1 MNDNPKPDNEISSE
15 NPDAQSSEEEQL
27 SGEQP
32 VETEVTSS
40 NEKKVP
46 PVLNEP
52 VSKPVKSGRG
62 VAWFSLLV
70 ALTAGGGAGYT
81 WWSLQSVQ
89 STIAND
95 DSNQELEA
103 RLSSQTETLR
113 TEIGGT
119 ERSLQQFRSQMSKQS
134 QSMQELNT
142 RLNNLN
148 RRIQEVTKVDRDSWI
163 VAEVEYLLR
172 LANQRLSL
180 EQEPDSA
187 RAILEAADEILASL
201 QLAEFYDV
209 RSALA
214 KEITALRTLG
224 KRDIAGIFLQISAI
238 AGEAEKLTLL
248 EPNMEITAAA
258 EPSSAKTI
266 SERVNEA
273 FSRFVSMIEIRRRDE
288 PVAPLLS
295 PKEYFYIKQNLRL
308 MFEQAQLA
316 LLKREPALYTQS
328 LEQAKSW
335 LKDYFQ
341 LNNAALALIDQ
352 VNAVQ
357 DFEVAPEIP
366 DISESLRLLKRALEL
381 SSSTS
386 RGADDVLPKQTMED
400 QRPVAIL

>member
-1 MNDNPKPDNEISSE
+1 MNDNPKPDNEISSQ
-15 NPDAQSSEEEQL
+15 NPDAQSSEEEPL

-40 NEKKVP
+40 SEKKVP
-46 PVLNEP
+46 PVLNES

-62 VAWFSLLV
+62 IAWCSLFV

-103 RLSSQTETLR
+103 RLNSQTETLR

-134 QSMQELNT
+134 QSMQELNS

-201 QLAEFYDV
+201 QLAQFYDV
-209 RSALA
+209 RSALV